1 MDAIPQPSLPV
12 TRSPREHS
20 LTVESGKAFSLR
32 DVLAIRKVCPFYTSD
47 VMYPPNANAILA
59 ARERAA
65 KETGE
70 VELKCQPLLWK
81 KDLPQNTFRQ
91 SIYTSMTGGGSGSK
105 PLFFAADVHE
115 NRRHRALFGRFLRN
129 IGLATEADWVVTV
142 HPTGGLYRSLDLTLE
157 LLENAGA
164 TVLAAGYHMPPAV
177 VVRLI
182 TQYSVN
188 VLSGDSG
195 QIVSMVHYISSLSQD
210 ERAKF
215 NINKVIYTS
224 ETLTIAQRAHIRAVL
239 GFDTQICSILGS
251 AEGGPYAAS
260 CAHLSRDVGGR
271 ESDDSVIEEFQD
283 FIIDERITK
292 IEILPTSVPENDT
305 SPDFTPVEDGQRGM
319 IAQTSLTRLR
329 NPLVRYITGDIG
341 SLHKL
346 PQKVEA
352 MLPEQERQHMHMLR
366 LYGRD
371 RRFSFEWGGEYYEF
385 RNLITLMD
393 DVRLGI
399 LQWQVILEKSRVS
412 EEALLEVR
420 LLRSNGDMNGNLASK
435 EELTKRIRI
444 FFSLGAANEER
455 FRLVFLHCFNEFEL
469 SPSGRTV
476 IKFVDHFH

>member
-12 TRSPREHS
+12 ARSPREHS
-20 LTVESGKAFSLR
+20 ATVESGKAFSLR
-32 DVLAIRKVCPFYTSD
+32 DVLAIRKIHPFYTSD
-47 VMYPPNANAILA
+47 VMYPPNADAILV

-70 VELKCQPLLWK
+70 VDLKYQPLLWK
-81 KDLPQNTFRQ
+81 KDLYTIIERLISDSSPQNTFRQ

-105 PLFFAADVHE
+105 PLFFATDVHE

-129 IGLATEADWVVTV
+129 IGLATETDWVVTV
-142 HPTGGLYRSLDLTLE
+142 HPTGGFI
-157 LLENAGA
+157 
-164 TVLAAGYHMPPAV
+164 AGYHMPPAV

-182 TQYSVN
+182 TEYSAN

-195 QIVSMVHYISSLSQD
+195 QIVSMVHYISSLSQ
-210 ERAKF
+210 EKRAMF

-224 ETLTIAQRAHIRAVL
+224 ESLTIAQRAHIRAVL
-239 GFDTQICSILGS
+239 GLNTQICSILGS
-251 AEGGPYAAS
+251 AEGGPYGAS
-260 CAHLSRDVGGR
+260 CAHLSRDLGS
-271 ESDDSVIEEFQD
+271 EDDDSAIEEFQD
-283 FIIDERITK
+283 FIIDARITK

-305 SPDFTPVEDGQRGM
+305 SPVLTSVQDGQRGM

-346 PQKVEA
+346 PQKVEV
-352 MLPEQERQHMHMLR
+352 MLPEQERQHMYMLR

-385 RNLITLMD
+385 RNLIALMD
-393 DVRLGI
+393 DVWLGV
-399 LQWQVILEKSRVS
+399 LQWQVILEKSKGS

-420 LLRSNGDMNGNLASK
+420 LLRSNGNMNGNLASK

-455 FRLVFLHCFNEFEL
+455 FRLVFLDCYDEFEL
-469 SPSGRTV
+469 SASGRKV
-476 IKFVDHFH
+476 IKFVDRYH